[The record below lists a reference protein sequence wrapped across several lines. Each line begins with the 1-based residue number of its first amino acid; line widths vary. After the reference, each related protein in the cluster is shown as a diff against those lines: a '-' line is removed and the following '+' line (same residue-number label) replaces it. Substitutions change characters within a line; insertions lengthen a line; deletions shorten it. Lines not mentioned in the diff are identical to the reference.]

1 MNTLFKNIG
10 ASQESAKKVLDGTHF
25 ADTLNDTVKG
35 ATEGAEAI
43 SNLEKA
49 TKGLASS
56 TDAVDD
62 LGNAFKGLGTSL
74 KSLVLNPTVLL
85 IGSFVT
91 AAGVAIW
98 GAIEKSKEFKKSME
112 EAAEAQSNYTESA
125 TELKGLNSELDNTN
139 KRIDELKSKGT
150 LTFAEESELE
160 KLKAQ
165 SAELERQIKLLDKKN
180 KKNSKKATEEAL
192 DILNAK
198 DTIDLTQTG
207 ETEGNYGMKRTYH
220 KKTDMITATENE
232 LKALEE
238 LKKKER
244 DLLSEKNA
252 KGTTKERKKEIE
264 KELKEM
270 ASEMDSYDSAI
281 SRNIK
286 TLSELK
292 NNLVDQVTGKVKS
305 GYEETYSSINM
316 IIDGYNNIDLSPVE
330 QKFKKI
336 DSYFNDGTGNKS
348 FLVDQLKE
356 MASQSQLTEE
366 DIKRMGI
373 AIEGVDASEIAK
385 YFNDMAKSANEAANA
400 TSKFGTL
407 GEYKQALETANPGQ
421 DYLDI
426 AEGLKKTKE
435 LYDQGLVG
443 TDEFKSFA
451 KMLSPSGATD
461 GKNYIENYNRLSK
474 YFNADNANG
483 VNSFLTDL
491 SKKTD
496 SAGESFASLD
506 KKTGQ
511 WKINIKDTSE
521 AAKQLGMGI
530 VPFESMLKRLQDYNF
545 DIDFHSAVED
555 FETVK
560 SSLGGF
566 DSVLDRMQ
574 DGERK
579 NALKKQVD
587 GWKSQLA
594 GWEADLSTLDTD
606 IAMKIKLEYSL
617 AEIQAQIDEFKS
629 KIDWG
634 NANSENYANLLSGNE
649 KYINTAKSNLG
660 LNKENVKIPVEFSV
674 GEDKIEKLKKELSKT
689 TDEKEKVKIQ
699 AEIANTQEIQKE
711 LLDAF
716 SDAHPEINADSSIE
730 EINAALDSF
739 FKSDK
744 AKEILLKLDTSEAQ
758 RQLDGILKN
767 DGKVITMEVDAT
779 TEQIQK
785 QLDALKQGQ
794 TLVFDADINGVK
806 TTISAIKNE
815 DGTFTYYAQVGDVV
829 KELNRVENQDGTI
842 TYTPNTT
849 AVDAE
854 TLKKDGGTRTV
865 MYQAN
870 TFGLPT
876 YFNPIT
882 RTVKYKYQEET
893 STERFNRTGS
903 ALPIGHFNGTAHA
916 SGTLLNT
923 RKGNAFASGNWGAKK
938 SEKALVGELGQELL
952 VRGSHFETIGN
963 NGAEFTDIRKG
974 DVIFNHV
981 QTRELLKNGY
991 VTSGGGRAKVVGG
1004 AFVSGTAYAGGATGS
1019 GKLPSSTSSSKK
1031 KKKKSSSSSKSSS
1044 KSSDKA
1050 TKEAADKS
1058 KEASESIIDFVEIAI
1073 KRLDEGI
1080 KRIKITA
1087 ESVFKTFSKRNNA
1100 LGQEMSE
1107 IANKINISQ
1116 QAYNKYM
1123 SQANKV
1129 GLSENYAKQ
1138 VRNGSINI
1146 ETIKDE
1152 NLSKKINDYQEW

>member
-1 MNTLFKNIG
+1 MVNAIDELDNIEDVNKLFKVGNVSKEV
-10 ASQESAKKVLDGTHF
+10 AEEALEMVPKF

-35 ATEGAEAI
+35 AAEGAEAI
-43 SNLEKA
+43 TNLQA
-49 TKGLASS
+49 GVKGLASS
-56 TDAVDD
+56 TDEVVG
-62 LGNAFKGLGTSL
+62 LGTAFKGLGLSL
-74 KSLVLNPTVLL
+74 KSLLLNPTFLF
-85 IGSFVT
+85 IGGLVT
-91 AAGVAIW
+91 ATAVTMYGI
-98 GAIEKSKEFKKSME
+98 SKKANEFKKSME
-112 EAAEAQSNYTESA
+112 EAAEAQSKYAESSA
-125 TELKGLNSELDNTN
+125 ELQSINSELDNTN
-139 KRIDELKSKGT
+139 SKIDELKSKGT
-150 LTFAEESELE
+150 LTLAEEGELE
-160 KLKAQ
+160 KLQAQ

-180 KKNSKKATEEAL
+180 KNNSKKATKEAL

-207 ETEGNYGMKRTYH
+207 ETQGNYGMKRTYH

-244 DLLSEKNA
+244 KLLSENSS
-252 KGTTKERKKEIE
+252 KGTSKERKKEIE
-264 KELKEM
+264 KELKEIT
-270 ASEMDSYDSAI
+270 SEMDSYDSAI
-281 SRNIK
+281 SRNIQ

-292 NNLVDQVTGKVKS
+292 NNLVDQTTGKVKS
-305 GYEETYSSINM
+305 GYEEMYSSINKL
-316 IIDGYNNIDLSPVE
+316 IDGYNNIDLSPVE

-336 DSYFNDGTGNKS
+336 DSYFNDGTGSKS

-366 DIKRMGI
+366 DIKRMGV

-426 AEGLKKTKE
+426 VEGIKKTKE

-461 GKNYIENYNRLSK
+461 GKNYIENYNRLGK
-474 YFNADNANG
+474 YFNSDNASG
-483 VNSFLTDL
+483 MNSFLIDL

-496 SAGESFASLD
+496 SAGKSFASLD

-521 AAKQLGMGI
+521 AAKQLGIGI

-555 FETVK
+555 FESVK
-560 SSLGGF
+560 TSLGGF
-566 DSVLDRMQ
+566 DSVLERMQ
-574 DGERK
+574 DGER
-579 NALKKQVD
+579 
-587 GWKSQLA
+587 
-594 GWEADLSTLDTD
+594 
-606 IAMKIKLEYSL
+606 KIKLEYSL

-634 NANSENYANLLSGNE
+634 NANSENYANLLSGND
-649 KYINTAKSNLG
+649 KYINTAINNLG
-660 LNKENVKIPVEFSV
+660 LNKQGIKVPVEFTTNES
-674 GEDKIEKLKKELSKT
+674 KIEKLKQQLAKT
-689 TDEKEKVKIQ
+689 TDEKTKIKIQ
-699 AEIANTQEIQKE
+699 AEIANIQEVQKN
-711 LLDAF
+711 LMDAF

-730 EINAALDSF
+730 EIANALDSF
-739 FKSDK
+739 FKSNEARK
-744 AKEILLKLDTSEAQ
+744 ILLGLDTSEAKQ
-758 RQLDGILKN
+758 QLDGILSN
-767 DGKVITMEVDAT
+767 DGKVITMNVDAS

-785 QLDALKQGQ
+785 QLDLLKEGQ
-794 TLVFDADINGVK
+794 TIVFNADINGVQS
-806 TTISAIKNE
+806 TISAIKNE
-815 DGTFTYYAQVGDVV
+815 DGTLSYYAQIDGVV
-829 KELNRVENQDGTI
+829 KELKRVENKDGTI
-842 TYTPNTT
+842 TYKPDTT

-854 TLKKDGGTRTV
+854 TLKKDGGTRYV
-865 MYQAN
+865 LYQAN
-870 TFGLPT
+870 TTGLPT

-882 RTVKYKYQEET
+882 RTVEYKYKGGE
-893 STERFNRTGS
+893 SSIERFNRTGS
-903 ALPIGHFNGTAHA
+903 AIHYFNGTAHA
-916 SGTLLNT
+916 NGTLLNT

-952 VRGSHFETIGN
+952 VRGSHFETIGD
-963 NGAEFTDIRKG
+963 NGAEFANIRKG
-974 DVIFNHV
+974 DVIFNHK
-981 QTRELLKNGY
+981 QTEELLKNGY

-1004 AFVSGTAYAGGATGS
+1004 AFASGTAYAGSTTGS
-1019 GKLPSSTSSSKK
+1019 GKLPSGSSSSKK
-1031 KKKKSSSSSKSSS
+1031 KKKKSSS

-1050 TKEAADKS
+1050 TKDAADKA
-1058 KEASESIIDFVEIAI
+1058 KEAAESVIDFVEIAI
-1073 KRLDEGI
+1073 KRIDEGI

-1087 ESVFKTFSKRNNA
+1087 ESTFKTFSKRNNA
-1100 LGQEMSE
+1100 LGQEMSA
-1107 IANKINISQ
+1107 IVNKINVSQ

-1138 VRNGSINI
+1138 VRDGSINI